1 MPISTIL
8 PDARRSTRAELITAE
23 RHQAEVIARL
33 HSLGEDHLSDRLA
46 RCQQARLDRQPGSWP
61 WRCRSAG
68 CWACRRTTVRRW
80 WRGFLGWLGSGPDL
94 SQVTIPLTATTDVIS
109 TIRRVR
115 KGLRDVR
122 DRAARIDERWSAVV
136 MAGTVSGDHLVLV
149 VHHAEIERDTLWT
162 ALERRWPKAIVS
174 KFETVEPRSELSVQ
188 TTVQTIVQLAVQG
201 RGIEPIRV
209 VIPVQIKVGTPADEW
224 DEPMPMTI

>member
-1 MPISTIL
+1 MPIPTIL

-33 HSLGEDHLSDRLA
+33 HSLGEDHLADRLA
-46 RCQQARLDRQPGSWP
+46 RCQQPRRDRQPGSWP

-80 WRGFLGWLGSGPDL
+80 WRGFGQWLSGPDVSL
-94 SQVTIPLTATTDVIS
+94 VTIPITAATDVLA
-109 TIRRVR
+109 TIRRMR

-122 DRAARIDERWSAVV
+122 DRLARTDPMWGSVA
-136 MAGTVSGDHLVLV
+136 MAGMLSGHHLLMIIQHAGIDRETVWSM
-149 VHHAEIERDTLWT
+149 
-162 ALERRWPKAIVS
+162 LERRWPEVIVS
-174 KFETVEPRSELSVQ
+174 KFETVEPRSELSVGQ
-188 TTVQTIVQLAVQG
+188 TVQLALQH
-201 RGIEPIRV
+201 RGVEPIRV
-209 VIPVQIKVGTPADEW
+209 VIPAQIKVGAPADEW